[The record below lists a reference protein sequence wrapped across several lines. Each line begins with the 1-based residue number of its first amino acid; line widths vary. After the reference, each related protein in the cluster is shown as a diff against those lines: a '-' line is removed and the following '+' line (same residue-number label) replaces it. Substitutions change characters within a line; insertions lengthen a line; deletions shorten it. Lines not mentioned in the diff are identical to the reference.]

1 MRPDLS
7 LGCGIVEAME
17 TSRFELTDPEREE
30 LAARLRSRT
39 LPAEDVRRARLIL
52 MLAGGKSFTMIQFAL
67 NCDRSYISRW
77 KARFQREGLGGLYSR
92 HRGRVVGKDAMTLE
106 AKILART
113 QRKPS
118 DGSTH
123 WSTRKLAR

>member
-7 LGCGIVEAME
+7 HGRGIVGAME
-17 TSRFELTDPEREE
+17 TTKFELTDPEREE

-52 MLAGGKSFTMIQFAL
+52 MLADGESFTVIQFAL

-77 KARFQREGLGGLYSR
+77 ERAF
-92 HRGRVVGKDAMTLE
+92 
-106 AKILART
+106 
-113 QRKPS
+113 
-118 DGSTH
+118 
-123 WSTRKLAR
+123 STRRTCGFVLAAPRPCDRTGCDEVGSEDSGKNAR